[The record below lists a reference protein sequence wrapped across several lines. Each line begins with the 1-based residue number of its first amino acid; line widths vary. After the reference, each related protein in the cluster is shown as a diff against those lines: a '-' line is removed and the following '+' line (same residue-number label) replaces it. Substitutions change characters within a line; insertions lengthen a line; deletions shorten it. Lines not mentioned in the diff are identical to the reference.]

1 MFGVTF
7 PPHLLVNALQC
18 ADAVQCAQLQHAGE
32 GRPHVTAHLLLGP
45 FLTQTEADENHVY
58 G

>member
-45 FLTQTEADENHVY
+45 FLAAPELN
-58 G
+58 GSG